1 MASVRQSITAL
12 YEESRKSAADGAPM
26 MAVIDT
32 NPVDDGTANL
42 APRTSFQ
49 PAIVARFEALR
60 RLAEIEAGHAGSDH
74 EGSLEPATPEVST
87 QEPRPQASRINVVPS
102 RPVDFRGPATPPLPE
117 EPPAPASTAALGDA
131 DELEIGDIQELVRQ
145 AWEDE
150 AWEDKASIGHAARE
164 RYQEQNRAQNQ
175 EMGQE
180 MGRKIGREIG
190 REEGPPPPATS
201 PAPPDP
207 TDIELAME
215 EIASA
220 VVQSGESATP
230 ENAEAMNADLI
241 AAMRSEIWELL
252 GSDLKSA
259 IRAAVSEAVSEAV
272 NEAVAS
278 ALAEMPTRAGSPNP
292 AAEPAQE
299 AESKKV
305 GPKKAATKRA
315 ASKEPT
321 RKKTARKA
329 AAKRAARKVTAKKA
343 APMKTLRTDPTPDP
357 DEA

>member
-102 RPVDFRGPATPPLPE
+102 RPVDFGGPATPPLPE

-150 AWEDKASIGHAARE
+150 ASIGHAARE

-180 MGRKIGREIG
+180 IG

-207 TDIELAME
+207 TNIELAME

-241 AAMRSEIWELL
+241 AAMRSEIWALL

-292 AAEPAQE
+292 AAELAAEPAQE

-305 GPKKAATKRA
+305 GQKKAATKRA